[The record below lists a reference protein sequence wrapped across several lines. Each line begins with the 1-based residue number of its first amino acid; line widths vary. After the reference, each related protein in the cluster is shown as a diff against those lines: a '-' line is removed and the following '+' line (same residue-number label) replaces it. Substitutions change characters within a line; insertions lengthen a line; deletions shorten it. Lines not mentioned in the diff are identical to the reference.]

1 MARASMAMMNVK
13 EWEKK
18 LRAEGFA
25 RFFTWQDGPNAS
37 YPEHTH
43 PVRTAH
49 VILDG
54 QMILTSEG
62 RTRTVKAGERLDVPA
77 NTAHSARMGPEG
89 CRYLVG
95 EEESSV
101 R

>member
-1 MARASMAMMNVK
+1 MAMMNVK

-25 RFFTWQDGPNAS
+25 HFFTRQDGPKAF

-43 PVRTAH
+43 ALRTTH

-54 QMILTSEG
+54 EMALTLEG
-62 RTRTVKAGERLDVPA
+62 RTRTVKSGERLDVPA
-77 NTAHSARMGPEG
+77 NTVHSARMGPAG

-95 EEESSV
+95 EEENPA

>member
-1 MARASMAMMNVK
+1 MGNVK
-13 EWEKK
+13 ELEKK

-25 RFFTWQDGPNAS
+25 HFFTWQDGPDAF

-43 PVRTAH
+43 AARTAH

-54 QMILTSEG
+54 EMTLTLEG
-62 RTRTVKAGERLDVPA
+62 RTRTLKPGERLDVPA
-77 NTAHSARMGPEG
+77 NTVHSARMGPQG

-95 EEESSV
+95 EE
-101 R
+101 